1 LAVEIHPPLRR
12 GSTRGSLRD
21 AGGAGKP
28 GTRAGARP
36 GWSAGGNG
44 SARQLDGLMRLRPD
58 KAPSISYMEGALLYL
73 ARLGRVANA
82 DTPGGAKMSAWVNRL
97 A

>member
-1 LAVEIHPPLRR
+1 
-12 GSTRGSLRD
+12 
-21 AGGAGKP
+21 
-28 GTRAGARP
+28 
-36 GWSAGGNG
+36 
-44 SARQLDGLMRLRPD
+44 MRLRPD